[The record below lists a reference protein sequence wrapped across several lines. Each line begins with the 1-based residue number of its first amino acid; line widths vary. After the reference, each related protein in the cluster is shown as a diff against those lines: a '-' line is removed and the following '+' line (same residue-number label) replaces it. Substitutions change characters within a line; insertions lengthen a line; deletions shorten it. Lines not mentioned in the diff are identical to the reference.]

1 MPGGCGTLTSFP
13 NYNFMTMV
21 RKILFVLVL
30 VVGLQQRAFLQ
41 THDSILINQL
51 VNEIASLQYKE
62 EGRYNFHTGMFYS
75 YKKWAGHP
83 NRYSPDN
90 NIFYT
95 GIVAFALQNMLPY
108 LSVENREKS
117 KAIIAKAAGAYH
129 FYQNKKNLPSYFF
142 WQDGKPIM
150 PNTLFVYKLSNLI
163 ATSEDVD
170 DSIMLLMTMQSPD
183 SSIQRL
189 KLVMDSVA
197 NGRIRRIKNTYKQYK
212 TLPAHTTYLGKKMR
226 VDFDMAVHCNVLYF
240 LMEKKLPFNQ
250 NDSATLKIV
259 TEMVANREYM
269 TDPKFVAPYYIT
281 SPVILYHLTRFLGKF
296 SIAPLDVYKDQLAAD
311 INQLLAKSNNIMDDI
326 ILSTSL
332 LKLGKPA
339 PALPIN
345 SLEVFNK
352 SNQKEFVFYQ
362 ARAAS
367 QMSNPFKRMLLN
379 FNMLNYHFFCPAY
392 NRVLLLEYLVERS
405 RKMNS
410 EQ

>member
-1 MPGGCGTLTSFP
+1 MLSWA
-13 NYNFMTMV
+13 N
-21 RKILFVLVL
+21 
-30 VVGLQQRAFLQ
+30 AFSQ
-41 THDSILINQL
+41 AGDSVLINQL
-51 VNEIASLQYKE
+51 VKEIEGMQYTSE
-62 EGRYNFHTGMFYS
+62 AEYGFHPGMFYS

-95 GIVAFALQNMLPY
+95 GILAFALQNMLPY
-108 LSVENREKS
+108 LSEENRLISKS
-117 KAIIAKAAGAYH
+117 IIEKAASAYH

-170 DSIMLLMTMQSPD
+170 DSVMLLMTMNSPD
-183 SSIQRL
+183 SSVQRL

-197 NGRIRRIKNTYKQYK
+197 NGKIRRIKNTYKKYK
-212 TLPAHTTYLGKKMR
+212 SLPAHTTYLGKKMR

-240 LMEKKLPFNQ
+240 LMEKQVPFNG
-250 NDSATLKIV
+250 NDSATLKMV

-269 TDPKFVAPYYIT
+269 TDPKFIAPYYIT
-281 SPVILYHLTRFLGKF
+281 SPVILYHLCRLMGKF
-296 SIAPLDVYKDQLAAD
+296 TIPSLEIYKEQLTND
-311 INQLLAKSNNIMDDI
+311 INTLLAKSNNIMDDI

-332 LKLGKPA
+332 LRLEKSPA
-339 PALPIN
+339 PLPIH
-345 SLEVFNK
+345 SMQVFNN
-352 SNQKEFVFYQ
+352 SNQKDFVFYQ

-392 NRVLLLEYLVERS
+392 NKVLLLEYLVE
-405 RKMNS
+405 NS
-410 EQ
+410 KVRAAKR

>member
-1 MPGGCGTLTSFP
+1 MDALCIPASKTVI
-13 NYNFMTMV
+13 YNMMV
-21 RKILFVLVL
+21 RKILMVWIMLVA
-30 VVGLQQRAFLQ
+30 VQVRTYTQ
-41 THDSILINQL
+41 TPDSILINQL
-51 VNEIASLQYKE
+51 VKDIAAMQYTS
-62 EGRYNFHTGMFYS
+62 EGKYGFHPGMFYS

-108 LSVENREKS
+108 LSDDNRAISKS
-117 KAIIAKAAGAYH
+117 IIAKAAGSYH

-170 DSIMLLMTMQSPD
+170 DSVMLLMTMQSPD

-197 NGRIRRIKNTYKQYK
+197 NGKIRRIKNTYKKYK
-212 TLPAHTTYLGKKMR
+212 ILPAHTTYLGKKMR

-240 LMEKKLPFNQ
+240 LLEKQLPFNQ

-259 TEMVANREYM
+259 TDMVANREYM
-269 TDPKFVAPYYIT
+269 TDPKYIAPYYIT
-281 SPVILYHLTRFLGKF
+281 SPVILYHLTRLMGKF
-296 SIAPLDVYKDQLAAD
+296 KIPALEVNREQLVAD
-311 INQLLAKSNNIMDDI
+311 LNLLLTKSSNIMDDI

-332 LKLGKPA
+332 LRLRKPVA
-339 PALPIN
+339 ALPIN
-345 SLEVFNK
+345 SLQGFNT
-352 SNQKEFVFYQ
+352 SNQNNFVFYQ

-367 QMSNPFKRMLLN
+367 QLSNPFKRMLLN

-392 NRVLLLEYLVERS
+392 NKVLLLEYLVEKS
-405 RKMNS
+405 KVKS
-410 EQ
+410 KK

>member
-1 MPGGCGTLTSFP
+1 MDALCIPASKTVI
-13 NYNFMTMV
+13 YNMMV
-21 RKILFVLVL
+21 QKILMLWIMLVA
-30 VVGLQQRAFLQ
+30 VQVRTCAQ
-41 THDSILINQL
+41 TPDSILINQL
-51 VNEIASLQYKE
+51 VKDIAAMQYTS
-62 EGRYNFHTGMFYS
+62 EGKYGFHPGMFYS

-108 LSVENREKS
+108 LSDDNRAISKS
-117 KAIIAKAAGAYH
+117 IIAKAAGSYH

-170 DSIMLLMTMQSPD
+170 DSVMLLMTMQSPD

-197 NGRIRRIKNTYKQYK
+197 NGKIRRIKNTYKKYK
-212 TLPAHTTYLGKKMR
+212 SLPAHTTYLGKKMR

-240 LMEKKLPFNQ
+240 LLEKQLPFNQ

-259 TEMVANREYM
+259 TDMVANREYM
-269 TDPKFVAPYYIT
+269 TDPKYIAPYYIT
-281 SPVILYHLTRFLGKF
+281 SPVILYHLTRLMSKF
-296 SIAPLDVYKDQLAAD
+296 KIPALEVNREQLVAD
-311 INQLLAKSNNIMDDI
+311 LNLLLTKSSNIMDDI

-332 LKLGKPA
+332 LRLRKPVA
-339 PALPIN
+339 ALPIN
-345 SLEVFNK
+345 SLQGFNT
-352 SNQKEFVFYQ
+352 SNKNNFVFYQ

-367 QMSNPFKRMLLN
+367 QLSNPFKRMLLN

-392 NRVLLLEYLVERS
+392 NKVLLLEYLVEKS
-405 RKMNS
+405 KVKS
-410 EQ
+410 KK